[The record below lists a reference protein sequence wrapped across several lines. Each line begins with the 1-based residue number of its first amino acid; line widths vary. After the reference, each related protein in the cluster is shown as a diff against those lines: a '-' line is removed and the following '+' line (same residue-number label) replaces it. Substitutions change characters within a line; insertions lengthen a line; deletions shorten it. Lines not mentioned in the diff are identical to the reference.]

1 VFHILQLQDNSMWS
15 RIMKTR
21 FPMIAAAALIAVP
34 FTAQAAEQE
43 LDPARLAE
51 LVCQFGGDCAAPAA
65 EAVSTGGDDDL
76 VVAVRGT
83 GARGASPFP
92 TFDEL
97 RKMKTQKKT
106 GVAALTS
113 TSAAKPSVG
122 KQRLSAAPTATAAP
136 GKRNSA
142 GAVEAAE
149 AVAKRANLFVTF
161 RLGSAELEP
170 SALKEI
176 NAVAE
181 AIRVTNAAGKVKKVR
196 IAGHTDATGD
206 DAVNT
211 KLSAD
216 RAASVRQA
224 LLDRGISAD
233 MLEAEGFGSTQ
244 PIDGYATTH
253 GINRRVE
260 AVVIE

>member
-1 VFHILQLQDNSMWS
+1 MWS

-21 FPMIAAAALIAVP
+21 FPIIAAAALIAMP
-34 FTAQAAEQE
+34 FTSQAAEQE

-65 EAVSTGGDDDL
+65 EAASTGGDDDL

-92 TFDEL
+92 TL
-97 RKMKTQKKT
+97 
-106 GVAALTS
+106 AALRDKIKPQNKGGVT
-113 TSAAKPSVG
+113 TGLTTGAAKPSVG
-122 KQRLSAAPTATAAP
+122 KQRLSAAPAVTAAP

-170 SALKEI
+170 SAVKEI

-196 IAGHTDATGD
+196 IAGHTDSTGD

-224 LLDRGISAD
+224 LLDRGISAE